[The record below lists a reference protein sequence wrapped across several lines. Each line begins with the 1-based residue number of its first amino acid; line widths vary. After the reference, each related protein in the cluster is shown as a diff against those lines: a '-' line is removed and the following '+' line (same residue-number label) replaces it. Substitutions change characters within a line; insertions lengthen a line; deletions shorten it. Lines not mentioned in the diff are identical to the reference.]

1 MNIDLSLIINQIIN
15 NFDFAFMIVVNV
27 LTYIMIKIYEF
38 DKRKSSK
45 LTKRIFL
52 LIAIALIGGIYLLT
66 GEQSKVVLLNSAILA
81 PVFYSWILKPIL
93 DKVGLGYIDLDLN

>member
-1 MNIDLSLIINQIIN
+1 MNIDLGLIINQIID

-38 DKRKSSK
+38 GKRKSSK

-66 GEQSKVVLLNSAILA
+66 GEQSKVILLNSAILA

>member
-1 MNIDLSLIINQIIN
+1 MNIDLGLIINQIIN

-27 LTYIMIKIYEF
+27 LTYIMIKVYEF
-38 DKRKSSK
+38 NKRKSSK

-66 GEQSKVVLLNSAILA
+66 GEQSKVILLNSAILA

-93 DKVGLGYIDLDLN
+93 DKVGLGYIDFDLD